1 MLNDSENLEAEVL
14 ANGILSLD
22 FGEDKKNIHY
32 TISEIKNLGLIRS
45 GENLKRLIEIYDY
58 VTDIELKREIV
69 SSIGRQRDDRIIFD
83 FIKSNVYQCGFMD
96 IVYQMYRTCLYKSK
110 TNEDFKNL
118 GSEIKNFFDNEVLNK
133 MYDYFEY
140 KRSNAIKK
148 NHRSIKYSKPIL
160 LKGNNI
166 DTLKKIEANSVQLIF
181 TSPPY
186 YNAKIYSNYHSYQD
200 YLNDM
205 FQTLKECHKVLEDGR
220 FIIINVSPVIS
231 KRPGREFESI
241 RYPIHFDFHNLLTKA
256 GFYFIDEIQ
265 WIKPESSVKN
275 RNAGYR
281 QTHMP
286 LSYKP
291 NCINESIMVYR
302 KYAPFLLDKNIAM
315 YDKSDA
321 NDKDFESS
329 NCWYI
334 APASNKNHPAVFPK
348 ELCRRI
354 LKYYS
359 FSGDVVLDPFAGS
372 GTFGEVAI
380 EMKRTPILC
389 EQNEYYCDLIN
400 AGEKYV
406 QL

>member
-1 MLNDSENLEAEVL
+1 MDD
-14 ANGILSLD
+14 IYLD
-22 FGEDKKNIHY
+22 FGEEFKPLTY
-32 TISEIKNLGLIRS
+32 TVAQIKNLGLVRS
-45 GENLKRLIEIYDY
+45 AENLQILLKLYDE
-58 VTDIELKREIV
+58 VTDIEVKREIV
-69 SSIGRQRDDRIIFD
+69 SSIGRQTDNKIIFD
-83 FIKSNVYQCGFMD
+83 FIRENVFTCGF
-96 IVYQMYRTCLYKSK
+96 IELVYQMYRTCLYKGK
-110 TNEDFKNL
+110 TCAEFEKL
-118 GSEIKNFFDNEVLNK
+118 GDDIKNYFDNEVLNK
-133 MYDYFEY
+133 MREYFDYRQSHFG
-140 KRSNAIKK
+140 KK
-148 NHRSIKYSKPIL
+148 IRVIKYDKPIL
-160 LKGNNI
+160 LRGNNVE
-166 DTLKKIEANSVQLIF
+166 TLKKIDENSVQLIF

-186 YNAKIYSNYHSYQD
+186 YNAKIYSNYHSYKD
-200 YLNDM
+200 YLEDM
-205 FQTLKECHKVLEDGR
+205 YKTLEACYRVLEDGR

-241 RYPIHFDFHNLLTKA
+241 RYPIHFDFHNLLIRA

-275 RNAGYR
+275 RNGGYQ

-302 KYAPFLLDKNIAM
+302 KSAPFLLDRNIAM
-315 YDKSDA
+315 YDKSLA
-321 NDKDFESS
+321 NDADFESS

-334 APASNKNHPAVFPK
+334 APTSNKNHPAVFPK

-359 FSGDVVLDPFAGS
+359 FRGDVVLDPFAGS

-380 EMKRTPILC
+380 EMERTPILC
-389 EQNEYYCDLIN
+389 EQNENYCDLIN
-400 AGEKYV
+400 KGKNYV

>member
-1 MLNDSENLEAEVL
+1 MSNDL
-14 ANGILSLD
+14 IYLD
-22 FGEDKKNIHY
+22 LGEEFKPTY
-32 TISEIKNLGLIRS
+32 TIAQIKNLGLVRS
-45 GENLKRLIEIYDY
+45 DENLQTLLKIYDE
-58 VTDIELKREIV
+58 VTDIEVKREIV
-69 SSIGRQRDDRIIFD
+69 SSIGRQNNNE
-83 FIKSNVYQCGFMD
+83 FILKFIRANVYKCGFMEL
-96 IVYQMYRTCLYKSK
+96 VYQMYRTCLYKG
-110 TNEDFKNL
+110 KNCAEFEKL
-118 GSEIKNFFDNEVLNK
+118 GDEIKNYFDNEVLNK
-133 MYDYFEY
+133 MHDYFSY
-140 KRSNAIKK
+140 KQNRVGKK
-148 NHRSIKYSKPIL
+148 IREKFYSTPIL
-160 LKGNNI
+160 LRGNNVE
-166 DTLKKIEANSVQLIF
+166 TLQKIEENSVQLIF

-200 YLNDM
+200 YLDDM
-205 FQTLKECHKVLEDGR
+205 YKTLQACHRVLEDGR

-241 RYPIHFDFHNLLTKA
+241 RYPIHFDFHNLLTRA
-256 GFYFIDEIQ
+256 GFYFVDEIQ

-275 RNAGYR
+275 RNGGYQ

-302 KYAPFLLDKNIAM
+302 KNCNFLLDKNIAM
-315 YDKSDA
+315 YDKSFA
-321 NDKDFESS
+321 NDENFESS

-359 FSGDVVLDPFAGS
+359 FRGDVVLDPFAGS

-380 EMKRTPILC
+380 ELERTPILC
-389 EQNEYYCDLIN
+389 EQNETYCNLIN
-400 AGEKYV
+400 KGNIYV
-406 QL
+406 QF